1 MFSRPMSLGII
12 SAAFSRDGERVVTGG
27 VNGNVVVWDVT
38 AEREVA
44 TLKGHTDEV
53 ESVAFSRDGNFVASG
68 SEDGSA
74 RVWEV
79 EKARTYTQLGA
90 KGDSFG
96 TFSWDGKLAL
106 TRGSDV

>member
-1 MFSRPMSLGII
+1 M
-12 SAAFSRDGERVVTGG
+12 VTGG
-27 VNGNVVVWDVT
+27 VNGNVVVWDVA

-53 ESVAFSRDGNFVASG
+53 ESVAFSRDGNFVVSG

-79 EKARTYTQLGA
+79 EKGRTYTRLGER
-90 KGDSFG
+90 G
-96 TFSWDGKLAL
+96 TALAPSAG
-106 TRGSDV
+106 TESSR